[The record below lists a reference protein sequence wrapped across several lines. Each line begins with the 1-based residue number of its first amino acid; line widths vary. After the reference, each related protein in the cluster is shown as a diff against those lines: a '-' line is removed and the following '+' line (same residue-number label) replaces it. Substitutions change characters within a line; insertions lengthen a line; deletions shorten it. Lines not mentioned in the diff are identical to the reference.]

1 MEEYRGPEE
10 KTSLIVRGEEG
21 TLGVAARRMNPIYCV
36 CLALA
41 FVGMGSP
48 RQIPLVIEEE

>member
-1 MEEYRGPEE
+1 MEEYRGLEE